1 VRSKCD
7 LSYEPADGE
16 CLIFEDA
23 YEIGYRNA
31 INTVKTI
38 AAVKNRNIDIQLL
51 DMLALPDAM
60 EAELRDSKHKYLDDI
75 QD

>member
-1 VRSKCD
+1 MSKCD
-7 LSYEPADGE
+7 LSYEPTDGE
-16 CLIFEDA
+16 CLVFEDA

-31 INTVKTI
+31 IK
-38 AAVKNRNIDIQLL
+38 AVKNRNIDIQLL

-75 QD
+75 QDLRNK